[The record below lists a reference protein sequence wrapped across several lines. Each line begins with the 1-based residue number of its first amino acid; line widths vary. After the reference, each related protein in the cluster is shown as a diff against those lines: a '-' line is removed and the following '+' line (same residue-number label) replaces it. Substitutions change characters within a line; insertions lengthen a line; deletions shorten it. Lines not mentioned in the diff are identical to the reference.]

1 MFFGMTNSPAM
12 FQAIMNKI
20 LRDLI
25 NKGKVVVF
33 IDNVLIGTETEKGHD
48 EIVKEILKRL
58 EENNLLTRK
67 NVKWQQGQE

>member
-1 MFFGMTNSPAM
+1 M

-67 NVKWQQGQE
+67 NVKWQ